1 MSISRPDESILAYP
15 ALRSAYETPLYT
27 TLKTRFKDIEAL
39 SKLFRFAREAT
50 SELGEWCADHVWG
63 LALADDESL
72 KLERKV
78 ERLFLTA
85 KENRPIH
92 VLDAELSRLR
102 EAKEFVDKWEFPAPN
117 FNGNSLS
124 PKVSLLQNY
133 LDLVFEKPSDARCII
148 FVKRR
153 YTARLLVALLA
164 QVGSCNLRLGSL
176 VGTRYGD
183 PGDVKISF
191 RQQVLTLNK
200 FRKGEINC
208 LVRFLDPLSDVES
221 NGSS

>member
-1 MSISRPDESILAYP
+1 MSISRPDEHIAAYQP
-15 ALRSAYETPLYT
+15 LRYAYETTLYT
-27 TLKTRFKDIEAL
+27 LLKTKFKDIEAL

-50 SELGEWCADHVWG
+50 SELGEWCADHVWS

-85 KENRPIH
+85 KEHRPIH
-92 VLDAELSRLR
+92 FLDAELIRLR
-102 EAKEFVDKWEFPAPN
+102 EAKEFVDKWTFLAPN
-117 FNGNSLS
+117 SNGNSLS
-124 PKVSLLQNY
+124 TKVSLLQNY
-133 LDLVFEKPSDARCII
+133 LDLVFEKPSDAKCII

-153 YTARLLVALLA
+153 YTARLLAVLLA
-164 QVGSCNLRLGSL
+164 QIGTQNLRLGSL

-208 LVRFLDPLSDVES
+208 LVRVLRVLAWYRF
-221 NGSS
+221 